1 MIIAALF
8 AIMVSLIMVLLRAWL
23 GPTLFDRI
31 LAVNT
36 FGTAT
41 VLLICILGFVS
52 ERFDYVDIA
61 LGYSLINF
69 ISTMAILKLYKFD
82 DLGYSE
88 EEETK

>member
-1 MIIAALF
+1 MITAAIF
-8 AIMVSLIMVLLRAWL
+8 AIMVCLILVLLRAWL
-23 GPTLFDRI
+23 GPTIFDRI

-41 VLLICILGFVS
+41 VLLICVLGFFI

-82 DLGYSE
+82 DLGHSE

>member
-1 MIIAALF
+1 MIIATLF

-82 DLGYSE
+82 DLGHSE

>member
-1 MIIAALF
+1 MITAALF
-8 AIMVSLIMVLLRAWL
+8 AIMVCLILVLLRAWL

-41 VLLICILGFVS
+41 VLLICVLGFFT

-82 DLGYSE
+82 DLGHSE
-88 EEETK
+88 EEQPK

>member
-23 GPTLFDRI
+23 GPTL
-31 LAVNT
+31 

>member
-1 MIIAALF
+1 MITAAIF
-8 AIMVSLIMVLLRAWL
+8 AIMVCLILVLLRAWL
-23 GPTLFDRI
+23 GPTIFDRI

-41 VLLICILGFVS
+41 VLLICVLGFFI

-82 DLGYSE
+82 DLGHSE
-88 EEETK
+88 EEEPK